1 MEASPLDQSLAVR
14 SEQEINAHPESSE
27 NDDAPNQLVRQFLRE
42 ELHGIDSTRGV
53 AKVCLLAPALMS
65 SRSPIPNKC
74 RNTANGFEKLAAGN
88 NQKPNCSDNAGGE
101 GGIRTHGRG

>member
-1 MEASPLDQSLAVR
+1 MEASSLDQSLAV
-14 SEQEINAHPESSE
+14 SYEQEINAHPESSE
-27 NDDAPNQLVRQFLRE
+27 NDDASNQLVRQFLRE
-42 ELHGIDSTRGV
+42 ERHGIDSTRGV